1 MVLSPTPPWMRQK
14 FFKMDSFD
22 FLSLSNRLADEAG
35 KIAHQYF
42 GQKIDIIT
50 KSDETPVTIADRSIE
65 QRMRELIEFF
75 RPDDAILGEE
85 FGKKDGKSGYT
96 WVLDPIDGTK
106 SFTIGRPTFGNLIGL
121 CLEEKP
127 ILGIIN
133 HPILNQRWVGQSG
146 QKTTYN
152 GTPVSCRPCP
162 NLEQAIFGT
171 GSASQICRDDPTR
184 LSRIENST
192 RYSVFQGDCH
202 FYGLM
207 ANGFIDVIV
216 EDYLGIYDF
225 IALVPVIE
233 GAGGIITD
241 WKGNLKTLN
250 GDATILASGS
260 ANIHQDILKLI

>member
-1 MVLSPTPPWMRQK
+1 
-14 FFKMDSFD
+14 MDNSD
-22 FLSLSNRLADEAG
+22 FLTLANRLADEASI
-35 KIAHQYF
+35 IARQYF
-42 GQKIDIIT
+42 GQKIDIIS
-50 KSDETPVTIADRSIE
+50 KNDETPVTIADRNIE
-65 QRMRELIEFF
+65 QKMREIIESS
-75 RPDDAILGEE
+75 RPDDGIIGEE
-85 FGKKDGKSGYT
+85 FGIKDSQSGYT

-121 CLEEKP
+121 CFEEKP

-133 HPILNQRWVGQSG
+133 HPILNERWIGQSG

-152 GTPVSCRPCP
+152 GTPVSCRACP
-162 NLEQAIFGT
+162 NLKQAIFGT
-171 GSASQICRDDPTR
+171 GSATQISHDDPSR
-184 LSRIENST
+184 LSRIEKAT

-216 EDYLGIYDF
+216 EDRLGIYDF

-241 WKGNLKTLN
+241 WKGTPKTLN
-250 GDATILASGS
+250 GDPTILASGS
-260 ANIHQDILKLI
+260 LNIHQDMLKLI